1 MKRIS
6 RQRPTSSAGFIYS
19 TLALLAAMLAPAP
32 AVAAHELRIVSV
44 GGSITETIFALGLG
58 DSVVGADTSSVY
70 PEATLRLPKVGYARR
85 LSAEGVLSLRPT
97 RVIVSSD
104 AGPPEALQQI
114 RDAGIDVAV
123 VPDEPTVAGAKAK
136 ISALGS
142 LLKRESEG
150 RALVERLEYDLRAAP
165 KSVGDSSP
173 RVLFVYARGAASMSV
188 SGTDTAAN
196 AMIELAGAQNAIT
209 GYSGFKPL
217 TPEAAIAA
225 QPDVLLVLSRGLESL
240 GGADDL
246 FAIPGISETPA
257 GRFRRVVAMD
267 DLYLLG
273 FGPRL
278 GQAVGELGREL
289 HTVSAT
295 TP

>member
-1 MKRIS
+1 MKRAPL
-6 RQRPTSSAGFIYS
+6 RRPVSAAFKYP
-19 TLALLAAMLAPAP
+19 LP
-32 AVAAHELRIVSV
+32 AVLVAAVLYVQAATANELRIVSV
-44 GGSITETIFALGLG
+44 GGSVTETIFALGLG
-58 DSVVGADTSSVY
+58 DAVVGVDTSSVY
-70 PEATLRLPKVGYARR
+70 PEAALRLPKVGYARR

-114 RDAGIDVAV
+114 RDAGIDLAV

-142 LLKRESEG
+142 LLNREAEG
-150 RALVERLEYDLRAAP
+150 RALVERMEDDLRAVPTSA
-165 KSVGDSSP
+165 GDSSP
-173 RVLFVYARGAASMSV
+173 RVLFVYARGAGSMSV
-188 SGTDTAAN
+188 SGTDTAAH
-196 AMIELAGAQNAIT
+196 AMIDLAGAQNAIT

-257 GRFRRVVAMD
+257 GRSRRVVAMD

-289 HTVSAT
+289 RSVSAN